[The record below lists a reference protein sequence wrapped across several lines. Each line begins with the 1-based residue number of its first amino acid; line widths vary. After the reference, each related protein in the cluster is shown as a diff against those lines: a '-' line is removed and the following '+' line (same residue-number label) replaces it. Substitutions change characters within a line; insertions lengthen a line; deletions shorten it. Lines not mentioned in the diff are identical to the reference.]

1 MLGSMLGSDK
11 TFLQDF
17 AVIKA
22 KQTVN
27 LIKVVHDY
35 TMIAKGSVGKESAW
49 GFRNRGA
56 RFPPGEQGHFLKEVH
71 FELDLRAGGTQ
82 AEKAGHRG

>member
-17 AVIKA
+17 AVIKE

-35 TMIAKGSVGKESAW
+35 TMIVKGKC
-49 GFRNRGA
+49 RQRK
-56 RFPPGEQGHFLKEVH
+56 FLGV
-71 FELDLRAGGTQ
+71 
-82 AEKAGHRG
+82 